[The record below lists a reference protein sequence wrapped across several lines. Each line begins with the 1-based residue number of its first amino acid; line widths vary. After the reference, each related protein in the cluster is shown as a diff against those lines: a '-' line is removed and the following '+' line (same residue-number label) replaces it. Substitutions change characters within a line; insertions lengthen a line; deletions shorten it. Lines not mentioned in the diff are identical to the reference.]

1 MMQTILLTGG
11 LGYIGS
17 HIALELLNNNY
28 NIIIIDKTHQL

>member
-1 MMQTILLTGG
+1 MQTILLTGG